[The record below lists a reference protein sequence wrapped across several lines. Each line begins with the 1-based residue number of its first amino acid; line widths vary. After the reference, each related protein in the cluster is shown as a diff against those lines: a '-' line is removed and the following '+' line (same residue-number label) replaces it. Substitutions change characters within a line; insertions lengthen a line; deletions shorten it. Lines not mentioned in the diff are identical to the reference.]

1 MFKSGFRKSQIAAV
15 ALSLA
20 FVGVA
25 WTGDADAKMKAVPSI
40 FGTKEVKA
48 HSLKKFKK
56 WTNAIARYAKEAP
69 NDLKVCTPTKKDPCH
84 TARWRIFLNKLKA
97 LPPKD
102 QILQVNAYMNRWPYQ
117 VDLVL
122 WNLKDYWATPNQ
134 FMYKT
139 GDCEDYAISK
149 YISLLILGFNPD
161 HMRIVVL
168 QDLNL
173 KIPHAVLVVYLDG
186 QPLILDNQIKQVVH
200 ASRIRHYKPI
210 YSINQKNW
218 WLHRS

>member
-1 MFKSGFRKSQIAAV
+1 M
-15 ALSLA
+15 
-20 FVGVA
+20 
-25 WTGDADAKMKAVPSI
+25 
-40 FGTKEVKA
+40 
-48 HSLKKFKK
+48 
-56 WTNAIARYAKEAP
+56 
-69 NDLKVCTPTKKDPCH
+69 DPV
-84 TARWRIFLNKLKA
+84 F
-97 LPPKD
+97 
-102 QILQVNAYMNRWPYQ
+102 
-117 VDLVL
+117 
-122 WNLKDYWATPNQ
+122 WNLKDYCATPNQ
-134 FMYKT
+134 FTHKT
-139 GDCEDYAISK
+139 GVCEDYAISI